1 MLKYT
6 DEEGLMSKVR
16 RIRKRQRPPESVH
29 IRRKNLLLDQSKID
43 RAKRIFHASTETEA
57 IHRALD
63 AVVDLEAFQRELDK
77 GFDALIGAG
86 GFTDRFF

>member
-6 DEEGLMSKVR
+6 DGADPMSKQR
-16 RIRKRQRPPESVH
+16 GTLKRQKPAKSAH

-43 RAKRIFHASTETEA
+43 RAKRIFRVATETEA

-63 AVVDLEAFQRELDK
+63 VVVDLETFQRELDK
-77 GFDALIGAG
+77 GFDALIGNG
-86 GFTDRFF
+86 GFTNRFL

>member
-1 MLKYT
+1 
-6 DEEGLMSKVR
+6 MSKLR
-16 RIRKRQRPPESVH
+16 GIRKRQQSAKSVH

-43 RAKRIFHASTETEA
+43 RARRIFQVSTETEA

-63 AVVDLEAFQRELDK
+63 AVVDLETFQRELDK

-86 GFTDRFF
+86 GFTDRFS

>member
-1 MLKYT
+1 MLEYT
-6 DEEGLMSKVR
+6 DEEQPMSKERGLKR
-16 RIRKRQRPPESVH
+16 RQKQAKSTH

-43 RAKRIFHASTETEA
+43 RARRIFHVPTETEA

-86 GFTDRFF
+86 GFTDRFS

>member
-1 MLKYT
+1 MLDYT
-6 DEEGLMSKVR
+6 DEEYSMSKVR
-16 RIRKRQRPPESVH
+16 VRRRQKPAKNAH

-43 RAKRIFHASTETEA
+43 RARRIFHVSTETEA

-63 AVVDLEAFQRELDK
+63 AVVDLEAFERELDK

-86 GFTDRFF
+86 GFTDRFS

>member
-1 MLKYT
+1 
-6 DEEGLMSKVR
+6 MSARK
-16 RIRKRQRPPESVH
+16 IGKRQTPVKSGH

-43 RAKRIFHASTETEA
+43 RARRIFHASTETEA

-77 GFDALIGAG
+77 GFDVLIGSG
-86 GFTDRFF
+86 GFTDPFS